1 MPTPFEDHLTTLSPI
16 TRTLTTKE
24 TFSIALGVRSA
35 EEQVAARL
43 SQWCLRLDSFQLI
56 TPVGCH
62 GQSAMDLWMVL
73 KIDYSSWV
81 PWTKCHGPLDGSQDS
96 IMIIGEFS
104 TSSKDDSAAHILQI
118 TKWSNWKSKI

>member
-1 MPTPFEDHLTTLSPI
+1 MPTPFEDHLTILSPI
-16 TRTLTTKE
+16 TRTSTTKE
-24 TFSIALGVRSA
+24 TFTIALGLRSA

-43 SQWCLRLDSFQLI
+43 SQWCLRLDIFHLI

-81 PWTKCHGPLDGSQDS
+81 PWTKYHGPLDGSQDY
-96 IMIIGEFS
+96 IMIIAEFS

-118 TKWSNWKSKI
+118 TKWSSWKSKI

>member
-43 SQWCLRLDSFQLI
+43 LQWCQRVIVFILLLQ
-56 TPVGCH
+56 VWCH

-73 KIDYSSWV
+73 KIIS
-81 PWTKCHGPLDGSQDS
+81 
-96 IMIIGEFS
+96 
-104 TSSKDDSAAHILQI
+104 
-118 TKWSNWKSKI
+118 

>member
-24 TFSIALGVRSA
+24 TLTIALGLRSA
-35 EEQVAARL
+35 EEQAAERL
-43 SQWCLRLDSFQLI
+43 SQWWLRRDSFILI

-96 IMIIGEFS
+96 VMIIGEFA

-118 TKWSNWKSKI
+118 TKWSSWKSKI